1 MKSFAAA
8 ALYIISKSL
17 RRRSSWRQK
26 ASVQL
31 VGSKFTCTIC
41 FSIVYST
48 RLFELVA
55 EEIAIEDTIYY
66 LGKALS
72 QDKVELN
79 AYMKV

>member
-1 MKSFAAA
+1 
-8 ALYIISKSL
+8 
-17 RRRSSWRQK
+17 
-26 ASVQL
+26 VP
-31 VGSKFTCTIC
+31 FTLHRLP
-41 FSIVYST
+41 T

-79 AYMKV
+79 AYMKVGLTEVYLMT

>member
-1 MKSFAAA
+1 METDLLATKGVGAT
-8 ALYIISKSL
+8 
-17 RRRSSWRQK
+17 RRNKGLTS
-26 ASVQL
+26 A
-31 VGSKFTCTIC
+31 IC
-41 FSIVYST
+41 FSTVYST

>member
-1 MKSFAAA
+1 MPST
-8 ALYIISKSL
+8 LHRL
-17 RRRSSWRQK
+17 P
-26 ASVQL
+26 
-31 VGSKFTCTIC
+31 
-41 FSIVYST
+41 T

-79 AYMKV
+79 AYMKVGLAEVYMMIQVPFLLDRTLIRTFFTLLI